1 MGLQKLINSF
11 YKQQM
16 SNLFLSNRLVFLE
29 SNAAVDQSEQLKQ
42 LAEARDKVSAEAF
55 KNRQEIAQNVA
66 LSIARSPITAEML
79 EQSNPNA
86 KVDALKTAL
95 EQAQTPEQ
103 PGQNPQA
110 LFTELIK
117 TENFNQLDGYKI
129 AELINIVA
137 QNPEKIKDG
146 INAISEN
153 VSTILSDKTLFLPNF
168 VITTLLEKTDAVQ
181 TRNIIKSLDPKQ
193 KLAILQGDITNEHLN
208 KEEIRKDL
216 QRAIRNSK
224 DRNLFNEEISAKL
237 NDIETT
243 KHKFNLEGGQS
254 LSISEKA
261 ADGQP
266 EKNTKIKLNSN
277 TALNLLTSKDP
288 ESAYKAISETNGFKA
303 EKQPT
308 FLTQAAAQLIEKVKA
323 GGTALAEKVAT
334 TGKEIK
340 EKMEDLRISPFN
352 IAFTE
357 NTTEEQKT
365 AITEFTVEAANII
378 NNSNNSYD
386 AVNLLQELVT
396 KNPKVKNAK
405 LFIGDKPFASIEGLK
420 TATASEATK
429 AQLREKIQVYKKAIL
444 SPTQYLNYE
453 TTSVERANAV
463 ATESQTKFL
472 EAAAV
477 NNLDSILN
485 QTTKIDPQ
493 IGDLSEEEIRDQL
506 YLFGNGQTV
515 INLLQTAPFNFPNA
529 AAKAAAMIS
538 EGYNDKIDF
547 EDILAFADGFKGAT
561 DPRIN
566 ANRSRL
572 SNPTDLAKFYREA
585 DNEGKKAI
593 ISQIIL
599 PANQLME
606 AMRRLQY
613 RTAEQSKEKTEL
625 GTKAIDIVNNET
637 QFEELIRR
645 SMRGLEN
652 DYNYS
657 IQRDPETGGRIINIT
672 NKQTK
677 EVASTFKMELY
688 STESFNPNLIN
699 FRKEI
704 TGNQP
709 TKLQFHQNLQQEEIA
724 SYINAHITNEIQGI
738 PEQGLTRLEEFEKN
752 KQLRNLVQ
760 KLFTPLTAADSEFAD
775 RKFTMQDV
783 GSGEAFTGDKKALS
797 GMDENA
803 AMESFLQSFGL
814 YEYNDQGTQL
824 LKEDAVCNKI
834 TELAQLGI
842 TYERTLNK
850 DKNSTPEYEA
860 ELRKTYTIK
869 NINDLKAVTEGKTG
883 SSAKEFINFF
893 QQGFKNELKIKEDLM
908 VQNAKEIGKQNQ
920 EKNLQQYVDT
930 LKQNGYPEKELETA
944 RNKISPFF
952 GLGAF
957 INPDG
962 TLGVGLTGG
971 ASIDL
976 GHDFTFNAALNADVM
991 KLAKG
996 DILNALLPSIGV
1008 NYTLDK
1014 AGEGSFRTAVDFT
1027 PVSATLRAGGS
1038 VNVSD
1043 STRFA
1048 ADAWAMG
1055 SLVSVVGAGGS
1066 LGLEQDTDN
1075 LINKSIEKSLDEA
1088 SFTQAENILEN
1099 PGAPTEAKFDALSKL
1114 EPFNELYLKPLDAN
1128 LKSAYPEDATRKE
1141 IIVNSILPMMVKDIK
1156 AKGVQNADVG
1166 GITGGHIGAGIVVAE
1181 GIPMPVVYF
1190 TLDVTSDE
1198 VIYVPDFS
1206 KINAIED
1213 QYQRTILSAQATE
1226 MVKNGAQKTTEIEPF
1241 ADLSRTALDKNG
1253 ERVQVVKDK
1262 TVDLGRLGANFNE
1275 YNKELQ
1281 KADVRLHRLAN
1292 GKIELEFLGAD
1303 KHEVEVVLDP
1313 ALLNSGLVFDNENSK
1328 VVMENFDLSKIS
1340 IHQMRKKYLAN
1351 KSANQG
1357 SVFDTYYITL
1367 NEGISAGRTPEWM
1380 DKNADEYAI
1389 KRPGQNWQ
1397 METNGHRA
1405 SLAKNLIVS
1414 DGYSTAPNTGNIFK
1428 QRESLYGKNLS
1439 PEEQQIAEQELQ
1451 SIHNNINTQTES
1463 EFGDITDK
1471 YNGAIDALRS
1481 LYSSNPEFNQVIR
1494 SNIDQPG
1501 QLTKLIQEKS
1511 PSLNA
1516 AELNQAVLDLQ
1527 DHHYS
1532 QVYKLKAKNPDS
1544 PTTAELNK
1552 ANQETLKRLEN
1563 RMDFF
1568 NRTLTNVYENDL
1580 NSLVNAGKISQT
1592 DLAEIDPSGDIS
1604 KIASKLATKTV
1615 NDTFYG
1621 KGGTKNA
1628 PQDGSIIKSLKTPGT
1643 NFNAVGREL
1652 VQGSFSSITV
1662 NDYKEGVLSQAIGF
1676 ENAPL
1681 NTGLLEGT
1689 VNTYNA
1695 ESGDAT
1701 ERTIAKLIHFSNI
1714 EMIPAEPS
1722 QDVEAFLKA
1731 DITTQF
1737 LATDMPGYLF
1747 TPAELKSLNK
1757 IVKDKKVD
1765 PANKAVFD
1773 RLVEIS
1779 RQMENAQM
1787 NGTEV
1792 RFASEKTGFTFIVN
1806 YETSIKS
1813 GAYAKCA
1820 NFSYNQNIKGSVQV
1834 FRTSEAPTASQTE
1847 QTSRQEVRAA
1857 AAVQTYTFGVYASG
1871 WKAKER
1877 APEPGQEPAPGV
1889 NQPTP
1894 TIDPNA
1900 TPQNVR
1906 AAGQATQTSTAV
1918 QTGGPGI

>member
-1 MGLQKLINSF
+1 MGLQKLINSL

-16 SNLFLSNRLVFLE
+16 SNLFLNNRLVFLE
-29 SNAAVDQSEQLKQ
+29 SKAAVDQSEQLKQ

-95 EQAQTPEQ
+95 EQAQTTEQ
-103 PGQNPQA
+103 PSQNPQA

-117 TENFNQLDGYKI
+117 KENFNQLDGYKI
-129 AELINIVA
+129 AELINLVA
-137 QNPEKIKDG
+137 QNPTKIKDG
-146 INAISEN
+146 INEISAN

-181 TRNIIKSLDPKQ
+181 TKNILKALDPKQ
-193 KLAILQGDITNEHLN
+193 KLAIIQSDSLSANSAIDKTALN
-208 KEEIRKDL
+208 KELK
-216 QRAIRNSK
+216 QAIRN
-224 DRNLFNEEISAKL
+224 DRNLFNQEISATL
-237 NDIETT
+237 NEIETT
-243 KHKFNLEGGQS
+243 KHRFNLDGNNKIVITEKRLDNTEIGS
-254 LSISEKA
+254 AKMNLSS
-261 ADGQP
+261 D
-266 EKNTKIKLNSN
+266 TV
-277 TALNLLTSKDP
+277 LNLLNSKDP
-288 ESAYKAISETNGFKA
+288 LSTYKIISKVSGFKA
-303 EKQPT
+303 EKEPV
-308 FLTQAAAQLIEKVKA
+308 FLKKA
-323 GGTALAEKVAT
+323 GADFIEDLKKGGSTLAEKVAT
-334 TGKEIK
+334 TGQEIK
-340 EKMEDLRISPFN
+340 EKMEDLRTSPLN
-352 IAFTE
+352 IEFTE
-357 NTTEEQKT
+357 NTTEAEKT

-396 KNPKVKNAK
+396 KNPNVKNAK
-405 LFIGDKPFASIEGLK
+405 LSIGDKPFASIDGLK

-429 AQLREKIQVYKKAIL
+429 AQLREKIQVHKKAIL
-444 SPTQYLNYE
+444 SPEQYLNYE

-463 ATESQTKFL
+463 ATESQTKSL

-477 NNLDSILN
+477 NNLDVILN
-485 QTTKIDPQ
+485 QESEIDPQ

-506 YLFGNGQTV
+506 ESFSNGRTV
-515 INLLQTAPFNFPNA
+515 IDLLETAPFNFPNA
-529 AAKAAAMIS
+529 SAKAAAMIS

-606 AMRRLQY
+606 AMRRLRY
-613 RTAEQSKEKTEL
+613 TNSSERKETDTGDKSLEIMNDDA
-625 GTKAIDIVNNET
+625 KFDA
-637 QFEELIRR
+637 LISR
-645 SMRGLEN
+645 SMRGL
-652 DYNYS
+652 DGYTYS
-657 IQRDPETGGRIINIT
+657 IARSGANNERVVTVKSPDGAKTTSFSVELFSTETFNAQLTNARTEVTGG
-672 NKQTK
+672 Q
-677 EVASTFKMELY
+677 V
-688 STESFNPNLIN
+688 P
-699 FRKEI
+699 
-704 TGNQP
+704 
-709 TKLQFHQNLQQEEIA
+709 KLQFHRNMSETDMATYISTFTKDSLGLNKPENLNDA
-724 SYINAHITNEIQGI
+724 
-738 PEQGLTRLEEFEKN
+738 EK
-752 KQLRNLVQ
+752 LRKDHELRKTIS

-775 RKFTMQDV
+775 RTFTMQDL
-783 GSGEAFTGDKKALS
+783 GSGDALTADKKGLS

-920 EKNLQQYVDT
+920 EKNIQQYVDT
-930 LKQNGYPEKELETA
+930 LKQNGYPEKELEAA

-976 GHDFTFNAALNADVM
+976 GHGFKFNAALNADVM

-996 DILNALLPSIGV
+996 DIINAILPSIGV
-1008 NYTLDK
+1008 NYTLDTP
-1014 AGEGSFRTAVDFT
+1014 GEGSFKTAVDFT

-1088 SFTQAENILEN
+1088 SFTQAENILKN

-1128 LKSAYPEDATRKE
+1128 LASAYPDSATRKDV
-1141 IIVNSILPMMVKDIK
+1141 IINSILPMMVNDIK

-1226 MVKNGAQKTTEIEPF
+1226 MVKNGAQKTTDIEPF
-1241 ADLSRTALDKNG
+1241 TDLSRTALDKNG
-1253 ERVQVVKDK
+1253 ERMQVVKDK

-1281 KADVRLHRLAN
+1281 KADVRLHRLEN
-1292 GKIELEFLGAD
+1292 GKVELEFLGAD

-1313 ALLNSGLVFDNENSK
+1313 ALLNSGLVFDNTNGK

-1389 KRPGQNWQ
+1389 KRPGQKWQ
-1397 METNGHRA
+1397 IEDHEHRY
-1405 SLAKNLIVS
+1405 SLSKNLQVS

-1471 YNGAIDALRS
+1471 YNGAIASLRS
-1481 LYSSNPEFNQVIR
+1481 LYSSDPAFKGKISE
-1494 SNIDQPG
+1494 
-1501 QLTKLIQEKS
+1501 LIENSGELIKIMREKS
-1511 PSLNA
+1511 PDLNT
-1516 AELNQAVLDLQ
+1516 AELNQAVLDIQ

-1532 QVYKLKAKNPDS
+1532 QVYRLKAKNPNS

-1552 ANQETLKRLEN
+1552 ANQETLKRLDQ
-1563 RMDFF
+1563 RMNFF
-1568 NRTLTNVYENDL
+1568 TRTLTTVYEQDL
-1580 NSLVNAGKISQT
+1580 NRLIESGKISESELT
-1592 DLAEIDPSGDIS
+1592 AIDSSRNITT
-1604 KIASKLATKTV
+1604 IAGKLATKTV

-1621 KGGTKNA
+1621 KGGSKNS
-1628 PQDGSIIKSLKTPGT
+1628 PLDGSIVKFLQTPGA
-1643 NFNAVGREL
+1643 NFNSVGREAI
-1652 VQGSFSSITV
+1652 QGSFSSITV
-1662 NDYKEGVLSQAIGF
+1662 NDQKSGVMSQSIGF

-1681 NTGLLEGT
+1681 NTGLLAGT
-1689 VNTYNA
+1689 VNEYSVDSTNA
-1695 ESGDAT
+1695 E
-1701 ERTIAKLIHFSNI
+1701 EKTIAKLIHFSNI

-1737 LATDMPGYLF
+1737 LATNMPGYLF
-1747 TPAELKSLNK
+1747 TPAELKSLNE

-1765 PANKAVFD
+1765 PENKAVFD

-1792 RFASEKTGFTFIVN
+1792 RFSSDKTGFTFIVN

-1820 NFSYNQNIKGSVQV
+1820 NLSYNQNIKGSVQV
-1834 FRTSEAPTASQTE
+1834 FRTSEAPTASQIE
-1847 QTSRQEVRAA
+1847 HTSRQDVRATV
-1857 AAVQTYTFGVYASG
+1857 AVQTYTFGVYASG

-1889 NQPTP
+1889 NQPTA

-1906 AAGQATQTSTAV
+1906 GAGQATQTSTAV
-1918 QTGGPGI
+1918 PTGGPGI